1 MYLLYTCLEG
11 GKATYFL
18 RYPEGREK
26 VKNEELNFLPEDDA
40 IREEF
45 MRDYLQW
52 LIQW

>member
-1 MYLLYTCLEG
+1 MLRR
-11 GKATYFL
+11 GKKQHIFFV
-18 RYPEGREK
+18 YPEGREK